1 VFLSSDGGKNDLGLL
16 APELCNAVTMSKA
29 EDAKADRELMA
40 RIVKKHEAAKKK
52 LAPKLEDFRRAVPRV
67 VRAATKNYPP

>member
-1 VFLSSDGGKNDLGLL
+1 
-16 APELCNAVTMSKA
+16 MSKA

-52 LAPKLEDFRRAVPRV
+52 LTPKLEDFSQAAPRGSSGQPLRITRLSLRRP
-67 VRAATKNYPP
+67 